1 MLLVQTSTRANT
13 AKSSPSIQTILKL
26 DAIQCNPMQLSVTQK
41 ATQSTAN
48 INALHSSNILLN
60 AHNII
65 FHKEGFYPNCL
76 RLPEHLGLDVIQYDP
91 VCQTRLSNNNIA
103 LYGLWFPPCS
113 SFLCIVTPQDSKQ
126 NDIRDVGSSADFADF
141 FYFAVFL

>member
-76 RLPEHLGLDVIQYDP
+76 RLPEHLRLDVLNMIQCVRLDFQTITLLCM
-91 VCQTRLSNNNIA
+91 VCGFPRAVAFYALLRRKIA
-103 LYGLWFPPCS
+103 NKTTS
-113 SFLCIVTPQDSKQ
+113 EM
-126 NDIRDVGSSADFADF
+126 
-141 FYFAVFL
+141 